1 MLTGEGLQLLGSAAY
16 WTGRPDE
23 TSRGPREGV
32 RRLHGPGR
40 SRRGGDDGLRVAEQ
54 HGMRLEM
61 SQAGG
66 WATKA
71 AQLAEENP
79 AWPVHGWLMW
89 MRGLLSWFKADFE
102 AAVGFYDQALDHAA
116 RSGDRD
122 LHGMSL
128 HDKGHALCLLGR
140 VAEGTPPRR
149 GNGGSR
155 RGRTRSRRGWLRLL
169 RHDRHLFQAG
179 RLSAGSGMDR
189 GHPAL
194 VRTQFGSSVSG
205 VAGYTRPNC

>member
-1 MLTGEGLQLLGSAAY
+1 MTGASDHALIERGREAMRRHAWTEAYEALSRADRRMLTGEGLQLLGSAAY
-16 WTGRPDE
+16 WTGRPDGDR
-23 TSRGPREGV
+23 RGPREGV

-66 WATKA
+66 WATEA

-89 MRGLLSWFKADFE
+89 MRGLLSWFQGDFE

-122 LHGMSL
+122 LHRMSL

-140 VAEGTPPRR
+140 VAEGTPSSTRQWWES
-149 GNGGSR
+149 SR
-155 RGRTRSRRGWLRLL
+155 ENSIQTRLATST
-169 RHDRHLFQAG
+169 A
-179 RLSAGSGMDR
+179 A
-189 GHPAL
+189 
-194 VRTQFGSSVSG
+194 
-205 VAGYTRPNC
+205 